1 MKRVLK
7 ILGIVLGVVVLVI
20 LIFAAKI
27 NFSPIASYD
36 VELKEVT
43 VTSDSATLVR
53 GKQIV
58 LTLCYNCHSN
68 KETGRMSGG
77 HLSSVEI
84 FGNIYAPNITSHA
97 EMGKLAKYSDAE
109 LVRLIRTGVK
119 RDGQYA
125 PPYMVKL
132 PLLSDNDLN
141 ALLAFLRSDDP
152 LVAPDPAQQP
162 ESKPSFFTKFL
173 CTVAIKPLPY
183 PEGPITDPD
192 PNNAVELGEYV
203 ATGLAGCFQCHSA
216 DFAKNSDLEPA
227 TSEGFFGGGNKML
240 DREVNE
246 VLSRNI
252 TMDEETGIGSWTE
265 DQFVK
270 AVMFGSTP
278 DGRVLKYPMEPYN
291 HLSEK
296 EIRAVW
302 SYLQTV
308 PKISNKVPLRSQS

>member
-1 MKRVLK
+1 
-7 ILGIVLGVVVLVI
+7 VVVLVI

-36 VELKEVT
+36 LELKEVT
-43 VTSDSATLVR
+43 VTSDSAILVR
-53 GKQIV
+53 EKNIV
-58 LTLCYNCHSN
+58 QTLWYNCHGNES
-68 KETGRMSGG
+68 GRMSGG
-77 HLSSVEI
+77 YLADVTI
-84 FGNIYAPNITSHA
+84 FGEIYAPNITSHP
-97 EMGKLAKYSDAE
+97 EMGKLAQYSDAE

-152 LVAPDPAQQP
+152 MVAPDPTQQP
-162 ESKPSFFTKFL
+162 ECKPSFFTKFL
-173 CTVAIKPLPY
+173 CTVAMKPLPY
-183 PEGPITDPD
+183 PEGPIADPD

-203 ATGLAGCFQCHSA
+203 ANGLSGCFQCHSA
-216 DFAKNSDLEPA
+216 DFAQNSDLEPA
-227 TSEGFFGGGNKML
+227 TSAGFYGGGNKML
-240 DREVNE
+240 DKEGHE
-246 VLSRNI
+246 VLSPNI

-278 DGRVLKYPMEPYN
+278 DGR
-291 HLSEK
+291 
-296 EIRAVW
+296 A
-302 SYLQTV
+302 
-308 PKISNKVPLRSQS
+308 

>member
-43 VTSDSATLVR
+43 ITSDSATLVR
-53 GKQIV
+53 GKNIV
-58 LTLCYNCHSN
+58 QTLCYNCHGNES
-68 KETGRMSGG
+68 GRMSGG
-77 HLSSVEI
+77 HLADVTI
-84 FGNIYAPNITSHA
+84 FGDIYAPNITSHP
-97 EMGKLAKYSDAE
+97 EMGKLAQYSDAE

-132 PLLSDNDLN
+132 PLLSNSDLN
-141 ALLAFLRSDDP
+141 ALIAFLRSDDP
-152 LVAPDPAQQP
+152 MVAPDPMQQP
-162 ESKPSFFTKFL
+162 DCKPSFFTKFL
-173 CTVAIKPLPY
+173 CTVAMKPLPY
-183 PEGPITDPD
+183 PEGPIADPD

-240 DREVNE
+240 DKEGHE
-246 VLSRNI
+246 VLSPNI

-291 HLSEK
+291 NLSEK

-302 SYLQTV
+302 AYLKTV
-308 PKISNKVPLRSQS
+308 PTISNKVPRKGES